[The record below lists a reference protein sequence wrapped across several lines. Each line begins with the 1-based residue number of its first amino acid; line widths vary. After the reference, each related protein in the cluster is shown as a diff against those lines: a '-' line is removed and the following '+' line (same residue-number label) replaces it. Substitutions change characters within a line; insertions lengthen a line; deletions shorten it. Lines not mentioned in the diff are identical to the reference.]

1 MLVWDRL
8 CRWMLFNRLLV
19 NLSFFYS
26 FSLSCFFSSPFH
38 FSIYASPGVRL
49 YGWEKRLL
57 FFLLYGHYFW
67 AGGVSYLE
75 GGLVCGL
82 QHYDKNSIN
91 D

>member
-19 NLSFFYS
+19 NLFFLLLLT
-26 FSLSCFFSSPFH
+26 FLFFSSLFH
-38 FSIYASPGVRL
+38 FSIYASPGMRL

-67 AGGVSYLE
+67 AGGVAYLE

-82 QHYDKNSIN
+82 QHYDKNFIN

>member
-1 MLVWDRL
+1 
-8 CRWMLFNRLLV
+8 MLFNRLLV
-19 NLSFFYS
+19 NLFFLLLLT
-26 FSLSCFFSSPFH
+26 FLFFSSLFH
-38 FSIYASPGVRL
+38 FSIYASPGMRL

-57 FFLLYGHYFW
+57 FFLLYRHYFW
-67 AGGVSYLE
+67 AGGVAYLE